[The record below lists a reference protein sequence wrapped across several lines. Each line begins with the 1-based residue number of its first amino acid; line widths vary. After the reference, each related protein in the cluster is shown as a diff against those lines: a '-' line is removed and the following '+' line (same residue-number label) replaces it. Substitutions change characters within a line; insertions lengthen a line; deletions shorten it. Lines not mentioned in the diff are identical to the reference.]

1 MFKSIERNCCVEC
14 NANGIGLVI
23 YSQGQR
29 QYKVISLY
37 LLGIKKNTKP
47 CAGWILERG
56 GPDYFC

>member
-1 MFKSIERNCCVEC
+1 MKQRRETSMFKSLERNCCVEC

-37 LLGIKKNTKP
+37 LLGIKKIQNHVLV
-47 CAGWILERG
+47 GS
-56 GPDYFC
+56 